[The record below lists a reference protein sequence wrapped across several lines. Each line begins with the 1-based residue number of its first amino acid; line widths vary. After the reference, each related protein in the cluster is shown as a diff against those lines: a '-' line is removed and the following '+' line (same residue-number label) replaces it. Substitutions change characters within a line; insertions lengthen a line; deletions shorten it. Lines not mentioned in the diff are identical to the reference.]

1 MSAAGQS
8 AGDEARG
15 LDTPLAD
22 IGVLSLNT
30 YGVSDATAALLAAGI
45 PVIDL
50 KDYKGTPVQAV
61 KVGTVKRAKGLEFKQ
76 VALARVPPVLLDGAD
91 EVDEARSL
99 QRREMYVA
107 MTRARD
113 GLWVGGCA

>member
-1 MSAAGQS
+1 M
-8 AGDEARG
+8 
-15 LDTPLAD
+15 
-22 IGVLSLNT
+22 SLNT
-30 YGVSDATAALLAAGI
+30 YGVRDSTAALVSAGI
-45 PVIDL
+45 PFINL
-50 KDYKGTPVQAV
+50 EDYTGMPVQAV

-76 VALARVPPVLLDGAD
+76 VVLARVPPTLLAVATEG
-91 EVDEARSL
+91 DEARSL